1 MRRKEEVSRYM
12 LKALA
17 MLIGGFVALIT
28 LSLYCCLI
36 AASREDDWIQEHHP
50 DRKIKDDGFA

>member
-1 MRRKEEVSRYM
+1 M
-12 LKALA
+12 LKAMA

-36 AASREDDWIQEHHP
+36 AASREDDWIQEHPP
-50 DRKIKDDGFA
+50 DRKRTDDGFA